1 MKKEVLSMVIAMG
14 LIVTSCGYTI
24 KVKINN
30 SDDKVKVA
38 TGNKDDTDDKKS
50 DKALAKSLGYELPK
64 LEFYSGNGEYTP
76 LEVRANVPDIKVES
90 NLSNI
95 ENIDKF
101 GNLNATQRAMI
112 EKNGFVVNPT
122 DSGQL
127 FYIYES
133 NTYNKIPSFI
143 STDSVLQL
151 YHIFYD
157 YTLRETEEEK
167 LYAELKQ
174 LNTNMVNILSQKY
187 NEADK
192 ADEKAIVG
200 RTLAYFALCEK
211 LLKQDRS
218 DLPEEIESIVEK
230 EYSNIKSEAKN
241 HSDISG
247 TDVDYSLFK
256 VRGHYTR
263 TDTLKEYFEAMSV
276 YGVVPFVLYDSDGK
290 RDEEGAYMSIIST
303 KALQELPKEEGTDLW
318 EDIYAITEFFVGSTN
333 DINPLEFGEIIR
345 QAYGKMPEV
354 SDIAAGMDKLY
365 DELNKVKIARIKNP
379 SIGLCFRFMGQRYI
393 PDSEILSR
401 LSNEKRPFP
410 SGLDVMA
417 VLGSERAD
425 EILDSMYHPSKEWPG
440 YKEEYNKIKS
450 EFDARTIKDK
460 TDNIYNTWLFTLESL
475 NQRFSDGYPN
485 FMRSSAWEDKSLS
498 TALGSW
504 AELRHDTI
512 LYGAQSGVECGGEE
526 EEPPEIMGYVEP
538 NPEFYN
544 RLIWLT
550 NQTMDGLSQRKG
562 ISESMKY
569 KCQNILDLLEFLK
582 KCSIK
587 ELNGEKLT
595 FEEYDT
601 LMTYGGTLEYLSSSI
616 AEVQDWYQIKS
627 EADKH
632 MAQIADIHSAM
643 SDREAGY
650 LEVGVGNAAEMYV
663 AVPIEGKLYLTRGAV
678 FDYFEF
684 VNDERLTDEEWQSNI
699 NNNLPKRPPFVSDYM
714 QEEKGEELITPDNP
728 YSSGC

>member
-218 DLPEEIESIVEK
+218 DLPGEIESIVEK
-230 EYSNIKSEAKN
+230 EYSNIKSETEN
-241 HSDISG
+241 HSDIAG

-276 YGVVPFVLYDSDGK
+276 YGVVPFVLYDSYGK

-303 KALQELPKEEGTDLW
+303 KALQELPKEKGTDLW

-333 DINPLEFGEIIR
+333 DINPLEFGEIIK

-365 DELNKVKIARIKNP
+365 DELNKVKVARIKNP

-425 EILDSMYHPSKEWPG
+425 EILDSMYHP
-440 YKEEYNKIKS
+440 
-450 EFDARTIKDK
+450 
-460 TDNIYNTWLFTLESL
+460 
-475 NQRFSDGYPN
+475 
-485 FMRSSAWEDKSLS
+485 
-498 TALGSW
+498 
-504 AELRHDTI
+504 
-512 LYGAQSGVECGGEE
+512 
-526 EEPPEIMGYVEP
+526 
-538 NPEFYN
+538 
-544 RLIWLT
+544 
-550 NQTMDGLSQRKG
+550 
-562 ISESMKY
+562 
-569 KCQNILDLLEFLK
+569 
-582 KCSIK
+582 
-587 ELNGEKLT
+587 
-595 FEEYDT
+595 
-601 LMTYGGTLEYLSSSI
+601 
-616 AEVQDWYQIKS
+616 
-627 EADKH
+627 
-632 MAQIADIHSAM
+632 
-643 SDREAGY
+643 
-650 LEVGVGNAAEMYV
+650 
-663 AVPIEGKLYLTRGAV
+663 
-678 FDYFEF
+678 
-684 VNDERLTDEEWQSNI
+684 
-699 NNNLPKRPPFVSDYM
+699 
-714 QEEKGEELITPDNP
+714 
-728 YSSGC
+728 